1 MMECGARHFAF
12 ISRSGADK
20 PEAARLV
27 ADIELSG
34 ASTQV
39 LRADAAD
46 EDAVAKIVASLQAN
60 RPIRGVVHAAM
71 VLKVSMI
78 TLSFSRYSHYLVYQ
92 VAK

>member
-27 ADIELSG
+27 ADIQSSG

-39 LRADAAD
+39 LRADASD
-46 EDAVAKIVASLQAN
+46 EEAVASIVASLHAQ
-60 RPIRGVVHAAM
+60 RPVRGVVHAAM
-71 VLKVSMI
+71 VLKVCAI
-78 TLSFSRYSHYLVYQ
+78 QLLSLNMTAETNNDNS
-92 VAK
+92 